1 MKLIADL
8 HTHSIAST
16 HAYATIT
23 EMVQEAS
30 DIGLFA
36 LAITDHARTMP
47 GAPGPF
53 YFESLP
59 ILPAYLKN
67 VRLIKGIEA
76 NISDF
81 NGNLDVEER
90 LQNSLE
96 WIVASM
102 HTLTLK
108 GKPNIEKCTNA
119 YLKLAQNP
127 NVNVIG
133 HSGSSYYKYDYEK
146 VIPVFAK
153 EGKLVEINDSAFR
166 YKKESLEN
174 CVNIARLCK
183 KYGARICLNTD
194 SHFTHTLG
202 RAENTFQALKEI
214 DFPEKLIVNATV
226 DNLKA
231 YFDEKHIY
239 Y

>member
-8 HTHSIAST
+8 HTHTIAST

-23 EMVQEAS
+23 EMVNEAS
-30 DIGLFA
+30 KLELFA

-53 YFESLP
+53 YFESLA
-59 ILPAYLKN
+59 ILPKYMN
-67 VRLIKGIEA
+67 GVRLLRGIEA
-76 NISDF
+76 NISDY
-81 NGNLDVEER
+81 NGNLDVEES
-90 LQNSLE
+90 LQQSLD

-108 GKPNIEKCTNA
+108 GKPSVEKCTNA
-119 YLKLAQNP
+119 YLNLAENP
-127 NVNVIG
+127 HVNVIG
-133 HSGSSYYKYDYEK
+133 HSGSPYYKYDYEK

-166 YKKESLEN
+166 YKKDYLNN
-174 CVNIARLCK
+174 CVEIANLCK
-183 KYGARICLNTD
+183 KYKARICVNTD

-202 RAENTFQALKEI
+202 RAYDTLEILKDI
-214 DFPEKLIVNATV
+214 DFPEELIVNANVST
-226 DNLKA
+226 LKS
-231 YFDEKHIY
+231 YLYEKHIPY
-239 Y
+239 